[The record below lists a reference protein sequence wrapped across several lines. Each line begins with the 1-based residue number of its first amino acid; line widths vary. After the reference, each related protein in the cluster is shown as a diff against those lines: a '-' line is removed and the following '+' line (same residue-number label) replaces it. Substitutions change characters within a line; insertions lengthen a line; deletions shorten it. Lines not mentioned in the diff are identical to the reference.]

1 MKKNGRTFL
10 DDIKLINRGINEFEI
25 FLPGQ
30 LKLLFVYSAI
40 TMLIPYIGICMT
52 SIVISELSSQ
62 QRVWVLTVS
71 VTVAIMLTL
80 ILTIVSAVINKRISV
95 GYNQLFPAHEIR
107 LNEKANAMKFSLLE
121 NEKIRE
127 LRDEV
132 SGSISCSG
140 AGMGSLYWDC

>member
-30 LKLLFVYSAI
+30 LKWLFIYSAI

-52 SIVISELSSQ
+52 SVVISELSSQ

-71 VTVAIMLTL
+71 VTVEIMLTL
-80 ILTIVSAVINKRISV
+80 ILTIVSAVINKRI
-95 GYNQLFPAHEIR
+95 
-107 LNEKANAMKFSLLE
+107 
-121 NEKIRE
+121 
-127 LRDEV
+127 
-132 SGSISCSG
+132 
-140 AGMGSLYWDC
+140 

>member
-1 MKKNGRTFL
+1 MKKNGRTLL
-10 DDIKLINRGINEFEI
+10 DDIKLIHRGMNEFEI

-52 SIVISELSSQ
+52 SVVISELSSQ

-95 GYNQLFPAHEIR
+95 GYNQLFPAHEI
-107 LNEKANAMKFSLLE
+107 
-121 NEKIRE
+121 
-127 LRDEV
+127 
-132 SGSISCSG
+132 
-140 AGMGSLYWDC
+140 

>member
-1 MKKNGRTFL
+1 M
-10 DDIKLINRGINEFEI
+10 NEFET

-30 LKLLFVYSAI
+30 LKLLFIYSAI

-52 SIVISELSSQ
+52 SVVISELSSH

-80 ILTIVSAVINKRISV
+80 ILTTIVSAFINKRISV

-121 NEKIRE
+121 NERLENCVMKY
-127 LRDEV
+127 L
-132 SGSISCSG
+132 
-140 AGMGSLYWDC
+140 AA